1 MWRNTEERDGRVS
14 SELATVSRAPIESWE
29 DHIEAWHAVMR
40 GVESSQWALGQ
51 VAASVDRTY
60 GSGAVEKFA
69 DEVGAVPRTVWRYAQ
84 VWVRYGENRLR
95 RQYSTLAWW
104 HYVTV
109 VGLGDGD
116 DWLRRA
122 HDEGWSVRQ
131 LRAEIKKARPLP
143 GGIETADLFA
153 TIVIDP
159 PWPMDKIDRDVR
171 PKQRAMDY
179 PAMTI
184 TELAELDIP
193 ALGDAHLYLWT
204 THKHLPN
211 ALQLVELWGFNY
223 QCLLTWVKN
232 VGFTPF
238 SWMYSTEHV
247 IFARRGSLDL
257 EVKGRRL
264 DFTAKA
270 REHSRK
276 PDEFYQLVREVSP
289 GPRAD
294 IFSRET
300 REGFTSLGNEV
311 GKFNV
316 A

>member
-1 MWRNTEERDGRVS
+1 VNN
-14 SELATVSRAPIESWE
+14 ELATVSRAPIESWE
-29 DHIEAWHAVMR
+29 DHVEAWHAVMR

-51 VAASVDRTY
+51 IAASVERNY
-60 GSGAVEKFA
+60 GTGAIEKFSG
-69 DEVGAVPRTVWRYAQ
+69 EVGVAPNGVWQYAQ
-84 VWVRYGENRLR
+84 VWTRYGESLLR
-95 RQYSTLAWW
+95 NKFSELAWW
-104 HYVTV
+104 HYRSVA
-109 VGLGDGD
+109 GLDDGD
-116 DWLRRA
+116 DWLQKS

-131 LRAEIKKARPLP
+131 LRAEIKKARALP
-143 GGIETADLFA
+143 GGIETADDFA

-159 PWPMDKIDRDVR
+159 PWPIEKIERDVR

-179 PAMTI
+179 PPMSI

-193 ALGDAHLYLWT
+193 ALDDAHLYLWT

-211 ALQLVELWGFNY
+211 ALQLVESWGFNY
-223 QCLLTWVKN
+223 QCLLTWIKN

-257 EVKGRRL
+257 TLKGRRL
-264 DFTAKA
+264 DFAAKV

-276 PDEFYQLVREVSP
+276 PDEFYQLVRDVSP
-289 GPRAD
+289 EPRAD
-294 IFSRET
+294 IFSRES

-311 GKFNV
+311 GKFDV

>member
-1 MWRNTEERDGRVS
+1 VWGEPEEVRTLS
-14 SELATVSRAPIESWE
+14 NELATVSQANVESWE

-51 VAASVDRTY
+51 IAASVDRTY
-60 GSGAVEKFA
+60 GTGGIEKFA
-69 DEVGAVPRTVWRYAQ
+69 VEVAAVPSTVWRYAQ
-84 VWVRYGENRLR
+84 VWTRFGENSLR
-95 RQYSTLAWW
+95 SENPTLTWFHYRIVAPLDDAEAW
-104 HYVTV
+104 
-109 VGLGDGD
+109 LA
-116 DWLRRA
+116 RA
-122 HDEGWSVRQ
+122 ADEGWSVRQ
-131 LRAEIKKARPLP
+131 LRTEIKRARQLS
-143 GGIETADLFA
+143 GGIETADRFA

-171 PKQRAMDY
+171 PKQGAMDY
-179 PAMTI
+179 PAMAI
-184 TELAELDIP
+184 TELVELDIP
-193 ALGDAHLYLWT
+193 ALDNAHLYLWT

-211 ALQLVELWGFNY
+211 ALQLTELWGFTY
-223 QCLLTWVKN
+223 QCLLTWIKN

-264 DFTAKA
+264 EFMAKV

-300 REGFTSLGNEV
+300 REGFTPLGNEV
-311 GKFNV
+311 GKFDV